1 MDPTP
6 ETFQTGEHATEV
18 PPEATVIC
26 CEASLDITG
35 VRDLADRLQQARAAG
50 RPLVLDGTQV
60 ERADTAALQLLC
72 ALFQDAEADHW
83 DVQWHQPSVAL
94 QNAAQL
100 LNVSA
105 HLALPAA

>member
-1 MDPTP
+1 
-6 ETFQTGEHATEV
+6 
-18 PPEATVIC
+18 
-26 CEASLDITG
+26 
-35 VRDLADRLQQARAAG
+35 
-50 RPLVLDGTQV
+50 GTQV